1 MTLNLKAAWLM
12 TRHASE
18 VMPAG
23 GAIVNI
29 TSVAARRAGTIYG
42 LGKAALESMT
52 TGASYLLAERGIR
65 INAVELGA
73 LWTAGVAE
81 NLPPAAPSPAGRWW
95 RSRPRA
101 IAGTPRLPVLFLASD
116 QARWISGQ
124 VLAVDGGGAPRA
136 PYPGS
141 RDRSQVV
148 TGRVALI
155 TGCGKPDGGGQ
166 AIARALAADGA
177 AVVVTDRKPSG
188 VLNRRQEIVGSEQPD
203 SWSGLE
209 TLVAEIVTVGGTAMS
224 VLGDIGN
231 ENDVQAMVNA
241 ALARYDRLDILVNN
255 AAAPQ
260 GLDRDVID
268 EIPVNVFDDVIR
280 INLRGTW
287 LMCRAAVPAMRR
299 RRWGRIINISSM
311 AGVIAAPRST
321 PYSASKAGIIGLTRA
336 LSMDVAAYGVTV
348 NAICPGALDT
358 SRSVLSLDPDLDVR
372 AEMEQ
377 RGRRLPVGRVG
388 RPERRAAAVRYLS
401 PVTAP
406 SS

>member
-1 MTLNLKAAWLM
+1 M
-12 TRHASE
+12 
-18 VMPAG
+18 
-23 GAIVNI
+23 
-29 TSVAARRAGTIYG
+29 
-42 LGKAALESMT
+42 
-52 TGASYLLAERGIR
+52 
-65 INAVELGA
+65 
-73 LWTAGVAE
+73 
-81 NLPPAAPSPAGRWW
+81 
-95 RSRPRA
+95 
-101 IAGTPRLPVLFLASD
+101 
-116 QARWISGQ
+116 
-124 VLAVDGGGAPRA
+124 
-136 PYPGS
+136 
-141 RDRSQVV
+141 

-177 AVVVTDRKPSG
+177 AVVVTDRVPTG
-188 VLNRRQEIVGSEQPD
+188 VLNRRQELVGPEQPAT
-203 SWSGLE
+203 WSGLD
-209 TLVAEIVTVGGTAMS
+209 TVVREIEAAGGTAMS
-224 VLGDIGN
+224 VLGDIGD
-231 ENDVQAMVNA
+231 EHDAEAMIGT
-241 ALARYDRLDILVNN
+241 ALERFDRLDILVNN

-260 GLDRDVID
+260 GLDREVID
-268 EIPVNVFDDVIR
+268 EIPVDVFDDVIR

-336 LSMDVAAYGVTV
+336 LSMDVAAFGVTV

-388 RPERRAAAVRYLS
+388 RPDDVAAAVRFLAGDGAEFITGQMLVLDGGGPAPF
-401 PVTAP
+401 PVP
-406 SS
+406 RPEEDRE

>member
-1 MTLNLKAAWLM
+1 MN
-12 TRHASE
+12 
-18 VMPAG
+18 
-23 GAIVNI
+23 
-29 TSVAARRAGTIYG
+29 
-42 LGKAALESMT
+42 
-52 TGASYLLAERGIR
+52 
-65 INAVELGA
+65 
-73 LWTAGVAE
+73 
-81 NLPPAAPSPAGRWW
+81 
-95 RSRPRA
+95 
-101 IAGTPRLPVLFLASD
+101 
-116 QARWISGQ
+116 
-124 VLAVDGGGAPRA
+124 
-136 PYPGS
+136 
-141 RDRSQVV
+141 
-148 TGRVALI
+148 GRVALV

-177 AVVVTDRKPSG
+177 ALVVSDRVPTG
-188 VLNRRQEIVGSEQPD
+188 VLNRRQEILGSDQPA
-203 SWSGLE
+203 SWSGLDG
-209 TLVAEIVTVGGTAMS
+209 LVAEIEAAGGTAMS
-224 VLGDIGN
+224 VLGNIGD
-231 ENDVQAMVNA
+231 ESDARAMVDA
-241 ALARYDRLDILVNN
+241 ALERYDRLDILVNN

-268 EIPVNVFDDVIR
+268 EIPIEVFDDVIR

-299 RRWGRIINISSM
+299 RRWGRIINVSSM

-388 RPERRAAAVRYLS
+388 RPDDVAAAVRYLAS
-401 PVTAP
+401 DGAEFVTGQMIVLDGGGPAP
-406 SS
+406 FPLPRPEEEQA